1 MSLANYLSI
10 KLTSRSAL
18 LAASAM
24 LAPVAVMA
32 QNAVTGNIIDE
43 SGSPVPGAQVT
54 IQETGQRVIT
64 DRQGR
69 FFIPSLPEGEI
80 TLNVFY
86 RGLASTT
93 QTVSVAAGSANNV
106 TITLAAGS
114 EIVVLG
120 AITDPTA
127 RALNRQKNADATM
140 NIISA
145 DAIGRLPDP
154 NIAEALQRVPGFGV
168 ERDQGEGNFI
178 SIRGAPSEF
187 TAVSVDGVMLRS
199 TSPDTR
205 AIDLGTFNS
214 ELVSSIEVSK
224 TLMPSQD
231 ADSIAGAINL
241 TTRSAFDRPRLVVGV
256 NGGVSY
262 NQFGGTNDYRVGGNV
277 SDVFGPVGITLSG
290 TLSQTDRR
298 VDNFENVYDF
308 VNLPGGGRDLRV
320 IEQEFKDYDTRRQR
334 ITLAGAI
341 EIRPDNVSSFF
352 LRGNFNRREDDE
364 FRNLLA
370 VIYNDGTLQPGSTA
384 ERATWNN
391 TRLEKEFRHRIVVDQ
406 SLVLSA
412 GGQHDWTAASLDYS
426 VAYTESEQ
434 TFPIRAQLLFR
445 STLRPNIT
453 QDFTNP
459 RSPEFSLFE
468 TQEHLRLENF
478 NFRQNTFREQDT
490 FQSEWAMQANVKIPT
505 ELFGAP
511 STLQF
516 GAKARLAEVTSDN
529 EQWRDRRAGS
539 APDQSLLQLVDP
551 SNPSQ
556 NFNFNLGFKMNP
568 NLVLPYFA
576 GIRSTSQVDATRR
589 IENSITADYEASEDI
604 YAGYGMARMQFAR
617 TNVIV
622 GVRVEHTEF
631 SGSAPVF
638 DVETE
643 TFTIGRI
650 DRSYTDF
657 FPNLTIRHEFSP
669 DLIGRF
675 AATRATARP
684 NFRDVVPRVV
694 ASDDQAGNVINVNR
708 GNTDLRQ
715 TISNNLDAGIEYYFP
730 PLGLIG
736 FNVFFKDLKN
746 YEFTLLEL
754 GTFNDQPA
762 LITQQQNADG
772 RILGA
777 EFTAQGQFT
786 FLPGFLSNFGFFG
799 NVAYADAFIDL
810 PNSLT
815 DRPTR
820 APLPNQSDW
829 TYNASIFYE
838 NKGFNARFAYTN
850 RTDYVDEFSN
860 VAALDTIWE
869 GRGQLDFTA
878 SVDISK
884 KINLFFE
891 AKNITNTAGV
901 RYVGSPD
908 RVIEFEKFGA
918 FYFVGARVNF

>member
-1 MSLANYLSI
+1 MSLAKYLSI
-10 KLTSRSAL
+10 RITSKTAL

-24 LAPVAVMA
+24 LAPVAAVA
-32 QNAVTGNIIDE
+32 QNAVTGNVVDE
-43 SGSPVPGAQVT
+43 NGAPVPGAQVN
-54 IQETGQRVIT
+54 IVETGQRVIT

-69 FFIPSLPEGEI
+69 FFIPSLPQGEV
-80 TLNVFY
+80 TLNIFY
-86 RGLASTT
+86 RGLAEGSETISVTPGSST
-93 QTVSVAAGSANNV
+93 NV
-106 TITLAAGS
+106 TITLASAQG
-114 EIVVLG
+114 IVVLG
-120 AITDPTA
+120 GITDPTA
-127 RALNRQKNADATM
+127 RALNRQKNADATT
-140 NIISA
+140 NVISS
-145 DAIGRLPDP
+145 DSIGRLPDP

-168 ERDQGEGNFI
+168 ERDQGEGNFV

-187 TAVSVDGVMLRS
+187 TAVTVDGVALRS

-224 TLMPSQD
+224 TLLPSQD

-241 TTRSAFDRPRLVVGV
+241 TTRSAFDRPSLVASV
-256 NGGVSY
+256 NGGISF
-262 NQFGGTNDYRVGGNV
+262 NQLGGTNDYRVGGNV
-277 SDVFGPVGITLSG
+277 SDVFGPIGITLSG
-290 TLSQTDRR
+290 TLAQTDRR

-370 VIYNDGTLQPGSTA
+370 IIYNDGTLQPGSTP
-384 ERATWNN
+384 ERATWDR
-391 TRLEKEFRHRIVVDQ
+391 TRIEKEFRHRIVVDQ

-412 GGQHDWTAASLDYS
+412 GGQHNWTGASLDYS

-434 TFPIRAQLLFR
+434 TYPIRAQLLFR
-445 STLRPNIT
+445 STLRPAIT

-459 RSPEFSLFE
+459 RNPQFSIFE
-468 TQEHLRLENF
+468 TQEHLRLANYG
-478 NFRQNTFREQDT
+478 FRQNTFREQDT
-490 FQSEWAMQANVKIPT
+490 LQSEWALQANLKVPT
-505 ELFGAP
+505 ELFGTP

-516 GAKARLAEVTSDN
+516 GAKARLADVTADN
-529 EQWRDRRAGS
+529 EQWRDRRAIG
-539 APDQSLLQLVDP
+539 APSVPLLQLVDSSSP
-551 SNPSQ
+551 SR
-556 NFNFNLGFKMNP
+556 NFNYNLGFKMDP
-568 NLVLPYFA
+568 DLVRPYFA
-576 GIRSTSQVDATRR
+576 GIASTSKVDATRR
-589 IENSITADYEASEDI
+589 ISNSVTADYEASEDI
-604 YAGYGMARMQFAR
+604 YAGYAMARMEFPR

-622 GVRVEHTEF
+622 GVRVEHTNF

-638 DVETE
+638 DADTE
-643 TFTIGRI
+643 TFTISQVE
-650 DRSYTDF
+650 RSYTDF
-657 FPNLTIRHEFSP
+657 FPNLTVRHEFSP

-675 AATRATARP
+675 AASRATARP

-694 ASDDQAGNVINVNR
+694 ASDDQAGNILNVDR
-708 GNTDLRQ
+708 GNPDLRQ
-715 TISNNLDAGIEYYFP
+715 TISNNLDAGIEYYFK

-736 FNVFFKDLKN
+736 FNLFYKDLKN
-746 YEFTLLEL
+746 YEFTLLNL
-754 GTFNDQPA
+754 GTFNGQPA
-762 LITQQQNADG
+762 LISQQQNANG

-777 EFTAQGQFT
+777 EFNVQGQFT
-786 FLPGFLSNFGFFG
+786 FLPGFWSGFGFFG
-799 NVAYADAFIDL
+799 NVAYADAFLDL
-810 PNSLT
+810 PGSLS

-829 TYNASIFYE
+829 TYNASLFYE
-838 NKGFNARFAYTN
+838 KGPFNTRIAYTN
-850 RTDYVDEFSN
+850 RSDYVDEFAN

-869 GRGQLDFTA
+869 GRGQVDVTA
-878 SVDISK
+878 SYDINK
-884 KINLFFE
+884 KINLFVE

>member
-1 MSLANYLSI
+1 MSLAKYLSI

-32 QNAVTGNIIDE
+32 QNAVTGNVFDE
-43 SGSPVPGAQVT
+43 NGSPVPGAQVT

-69 FFIPSLPEGEI
+69 FFIPSLPEGAV

-86 RGLASTT
+86 RGLASASE
-93 QTVSVAAGSANNV
+93 TVSVAAGSANNV

-145 DAIGRLPDP
+145 DSIGRLPDP

-187 TAVSVDGVMLRS
+187 TAVTVDGVALRS

-224 TLMPSQD
+224 TLLPSQD

-241 TTRSAFDRPRLVVGV
+241 TTRSAFDRPRLTGSL
-256 NGGVSY
+256 NGGASY
-262 NQFGGTNDYRVGGNV
+262 NQLGGTSDYRVGGNI
-277 SDVFGPVGITLSG
+277 SNVFGPIGITLSG
-290 TLSQTDRR
+290 TLAQTDRR

-308 VNLPGGGRDLRV
+308 LPGTDTLRV
-320 IEQEFKDYDTRRQR
+320 VEQEFKDYDTRRQR

-370 VIYNDGTLQPGSTA
+370 VIYNDGTLQPGSTDQI
-384 ERATWNN
+384 ATWNN
-391 TRLEKEFRHRIVVDQ
+391 TRIEKEFRHRIVVDQ

-412 GGQHDWTAASLDYS
+412 GGQHDWTGASLDYS

-468 TQEHLRLENF
+468 TGEHLRAENF
-478 NFRQNTFREQDT
+478 GFRQNTFREQDT
-490 FQSEWAMQANVKIPT
+490 LQSEWALQANLKIPT

-516 GAKARLAEVTSDN
+516 GAKARLAEISADN
-529 EQWRDRRAGS
+529 EQWRDRRAVN
-539 APDQSLLQLVDP
+539 APDRPLVGLLSRTP
-551 SNPSQ
+551 SR
-556 NFNFNLGFKMNP
+556 NFDYNLGFKMDP
-568 NLVLPYFA
+568 DLVRPYFA
-576 GIRSTSQVDATRR
+576 AIAPNSQTDAVRR
-589 IENSITADYEASEDI
+589 VENSVTSDYEAKEDI
-604 YAGYGMARMQFAR
+604 YAAYGMARIQFPR
-617 TNVIV
+617 TNVIL
-622 GVRVEHTEF
+622 GLRVEHTEF
-631 SGSAPVF
+631 SGSAPEF
-638 DVETE
+638 DAVTN
-643 TFTIGRI
+643 TFTIGQV

-657 FPNLTIRHEFSP
+657 FPNLTIRHEFTS
-669 DLIGRF
+669 DFIGRF

-684 NFRDVVPRVV
+684 NFRDAVPRRTG
-694 ASDDQAGNVINVNR
+694 DEDGNITL
-708 GNTDLRQ
+708 GNPNLRQ
-715 TISNNLDAGIEYYFP
+715 TVSNNLDAGLEYYFR

-736 FNVFFKDLKN
+736 FNVFYKDLEN
-746 YEFTLLEL
+746 YEFTLRQIANIE
-754 GTFNDQPA
+754 GRNIE
-762 LITQQQNADG
+762 ITQPQNALSG

-777 EFTAQGQFT
+777 EFNVQAQFT

-799 NVAYADAFIDL
+799 NVAYADAHIDL
-810 PNSLT
+810 PPSL
-815 DRPTR
+815 DNRPR
-820 APLPNQSDW
+820 RVPLPNQSDW
-829 TYNASIFYE
+829 TYNASVFYE
-838 NKGFNARFAYTN
+838 KGPLNARVAYTS
-850 RTDYVDEFSN
+850 RTDYVDEFSSN
-860 VAALDTIWE
+860 AALDTIWE

-878 SVDISK
+878 SYDINK
-884 KINLFFE
+884 AINIFFE

-918 FYFVGARVNF
+918 FYFVGARLNF

>member
-1 MSLANYLSI
+1 MSFAKYLSI
-10 KLTSRSAL
+10 KFSHRSAL
-18 LAASAM
+18 LTATAL

-32 QNAVTGNIIDE
+32 QNAVTGNVIDE
-43 SGSPVPGAQVT
+43 NGSPVPGAQVN

-69 FFIPSLPEGEI
+69 FFIPSLPEGEV
-80 TLNVFY
+80 TLDVFY
-86 RGLASTT
+86 RGLATASER
-93 QTVSVAAGSANNV
+93 VSVAPGSGNNV

-114 EIVVLG
+114 EITVLG
-120 AITDPTA
+120 AISDPTA
-127 RALNRQKNADATM
+127 RALNQQKNADATT

-145 DAIGRLPDP
+145 DSIGRLPDP
-154 NIAEALQRVPGFGV
+154 NIAEALQRIPGFGV
-168 ERDQGEGNFI
+168 ERDQGEGNFV

-187 TAVSVDGVMLRS
+187 TAVTVDGVALRS

-214 ELVSSIEVSK
+214 DLVSSIEVSK
-224 TLMPSQD
+224 TLLPSQD

-241 TTRSAFDRPRLVVGV
+241 TTRSAFDNRGLVARM
-256 NGGVSY
+256 NGGISF
-262 NQFGGTNDYRVGGNV
+262 NQFGGTNDYRMGGNV
-277 SDVFGPVGITLSG
+277 SNVFGPVGITLSG

-320 IEQEFKDYDTRRQR
+320 IEQEYKDYDTRRQR
-334 ITLAGAI
+334 ITLAGAL

-352 LRGNFNRREDDE
+352 VRGNFNRREDDE

-370 VIYNDGTLQPGSTA
+370 VIYNDGTLQPGSTP
-384 ERATWNN
+384 EQATWNN

-412 GGQHDWTAASLDYS
+412 GGQHDWTGASLDYS

-434 TFPIRAQLLFR
+434 TYPIRAQLLFR

-453 QDFTNP
+453 QDFSNP
-459 RSPEFSLFE
+459 RSPEFSLFD

-511 STLQF
+511 STVQF

-529 EQWRDRRAGS
+529 EQWRDRNAAG
-539 APDQSLLQLVDP
+539 APNQSLLQLVDT

-556 NFNFNLGFKMNP
+556 NFNYNLGFKMNP
-568 NLVLPYFA
+568 NLVRPYFTA
-576 GIRSTSQVDATRR
+576 IAPTSQVDATRR
-589 IENSITADYEASEDI
+589 ISNSVTADYEASEDI
-604 YAGYGMARMQFAR
+604 YAAYGMARMQFAR
-617 TNVIV
+617 TNVIL

-638 DVETE
+638 DADND
-643 TFTIGRI
+643 TFTIGQI

-657 FPNLTIRHEFSP
+657 FPNLTIRHEFSS

-675 AATRATARP
+675 AATRATSRP

-694 ASDDQAGNVINVNR
+694 ASDDQAGNVINVSR

-715 TISNNLDAGIEYYFP
+715 TMSNNLDAGIEYYFP

-736 FNVFFKDLKN
+736 FNVFYKDLKN

-754 GTFNDQPA
+754 GTFNGQPA
-762 LITQQQNADG
+762 FITQQQNANG
-772 RILGA
+772 QILGA

-786 FLPGFLSNFGFFG
+786 FLPGLWSKFGFFG
-799 NVAYADAFIDL
+799 NVAYADAYLDL
-810 PNSLT
+810 PPSLN
-815 DRPTR
+815 DRASR
-820 APLPNQSDW
+820 VPLPNQSDW

-838 NKGFNARFAYTN
+838 DEGFNARFAYTN
-850 RTDYVDEFSN
+850 RSDYVDEFSN
-860 VAALDTIWE
+860 IAALDTIWE

-878 SVDISK
+878 SYDINK
-884 KINLFFE
+884 KINVFFE

-901 RYVGSPD
+901 RYVGTPE
-908 RVIEFEKFGA
+908 RVIELEKFGA

>member
-1 MSLANYLSI
+1 MSLAKYLS
-10 KLTSRSAL
+10 LTFSHRTAL
-18 LAASAM
+18 LATAAM
-24 LAPVAVMA
+24 VAPVAAVA
-32 QNAVTGNIIDE
+32 QNAVTGNVVDE
-43 SGSPVPGAQVT
+43 AGAPVPGAQVN
-54 IQETGQRVIT
+54 IAETGQRVIT

-69 FFIPSLPEGEI
+69 FFIPSLPEGTV
-80 TLNVFY
+80 TLNIFY
-86 RGLASTT
+86 RGLAEASETI
-93 QTVSVAAGSANNV
+93 TVSPGSSTNV
-106 TITLAAGS
+106 TITLASAQ

-120 AITDPTA
+120 GITDPTA
-127 RALNRQKNADATM
+127 RALNRQKNADATT
-140 NIISA
+140 NVISA

-187 TAVSVDGVMLRS
+187 TAVTVDGVALRS

-214 ELVSSIEVSK
+214 ELVASIEVSK
-224 TLMPSQD
+224 TLVPSQD

-241 TTRSAFDRPRLVVGV
+241 TTRSAFDRPRLVASM

-262 NQFGGTNDYRVGGNV
+262 NQLGGTNDYRVGGNI

-290 TLSQTDRR
+290 TLAQTDRR

-308 VNLPGGGRDLRV
+308 VNLPGGGRDLRA
-320 IEQEFKDYDTRRQR
+320 IEQEYKDYDTRRQR

-341 EIRPDNVSSFF
+341 ELRPDNVSSFF

-364 FRNLLA
+364 FRNLLLI
-370 VIYNDGTLQPGSTA
+370 IYNDGTLQPGSTPQ
-384 ERATWNN
+384 RATWNN

-406 SLVLSA
+406 SLVVSA
-412 GGQHDWTAASLDYS
+412 GGQHDWTGASLDYS

-459 RSPEFSLFE
+459 REPQFSLFE
-468 TQEHLRLENF
+468 TREHLRLENYA
-478 NFRQNTFREQDT
+478 FRQNTFREQDT
-490 FQSEWAMQANVKIPT
+490 LQSEWALQANLKIPT

-511 STLQF
+511 SALQF

-529 EQWRDRRAGS
+529 EQWRDRRAVG
-539 APDQSLLQLVDP
+539 APPLPLLRLVDA
-551 SNPSQ
+551 SSPSQ
-556 NFNFNLGFKMNP
+556 NFDYNLGFKMNP
-568 NLVLPYFA
+568 DLVLPYFGA
-576 GIRSTSQVDATRR
+576 IAPASRVDATRR
-589 IENSITADYEASEDI
+589 IENSVTADFEAREDI
-604 YAGYGMARMQFAR
+604 YAAYGMARIEFPR
-617 TNVIV
+617 TNVIL
-622 GVRVEHTEF
+622 GLRLEHTNF

-638 DVETE
+638 DVNTE
-643 TFTIGRI
+643 TFSIGRVE
-650 DRSYTDF
+650 RSYTDF
-657 FPNLTIRHEFSP
+657 FPNLTVRHEFSP

-694 ASDDQAGNVINVNR
+694 ASDDQAGNIINVDR
-708 GNTDLRQ
+708 GNPDLRQ
-715 TISNNLDAGIEYYFP
+715 TISNNLDAGVEYYFK

-746 YEFTLLEL
+746 YEFTLLNL
-754 GTFNDQPA
+754 STFNGQPA
-762 LITQQQNADG
+762 LITQRQNANG

-786 FLPGFLSNFGFFG
+786 FLPGFWSGFGFFG
-799 NVAYADAFIDL
+799 NVAYADAFLDL
-810 PNSLT
+810 PTSLN

-829 TYNASIFYE
+829 TYNASLFYE
-838 NKGFNARFAYTN
+838 KGPFNTRIAYTN
-850 RTDYVDEFSN
+850 RSDYVDEFAN

-869 GRGQLDFTA
+869 GRGQVDVTA
-878 SVDISK
+878 SYDITK
-884 KINLFFE
+884 QINVFFE

-918 FYFVGARVNF
+918 FYFLGARVNF